1 MYDTL
6 KLISRLGKLHKS
18 QKRSYTRETLFDIQ
32 KITIL
37 QNRQDP
43 KPQCV
48 WTTAPSIQH
57 ITDGHPQGFML
68 NNLIV

>member
-6 KLISRLGKLHKS
+6 KLISRLEKLHKS
-18 QKRSYTRETLFDIQ
+18 QKRSYTRENLFDIQ

-37 QNRQDP
+37 QNQDP

>member
-1 MYDTL
+1 MYDIL
-6 KLISRLGKLHKS
+6 KLISRLEKLHKS
-18 QKRSYTRETLFDIQ
+18 QKRSYTRENLFDIQ

-57 ITDGHPQGFML
+57 ITDSHPQGFML

>member
-18 QKRSYTRETLFDIQ
+18 QKKSYTRENLFDIQ

-57 ITDGHPQGFML
+57 ITHSHPQGFML